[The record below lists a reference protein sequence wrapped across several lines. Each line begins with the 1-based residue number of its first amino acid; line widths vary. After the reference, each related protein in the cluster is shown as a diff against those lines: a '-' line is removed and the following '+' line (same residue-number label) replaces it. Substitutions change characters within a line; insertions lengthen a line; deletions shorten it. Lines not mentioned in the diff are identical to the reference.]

1 MWWPPEQKPFAPAL
15 EGTLSPEGDRTRECR
30 GSSSVGA
37 ASTVRRGLAPLRLQG
52 RPLPGRGANA
62 SEPAPR
68 ARRVS
73 WSRCSRSPRDA
84 RRAGSGGLRPCAS
97 PGPGSR
103 RALPPASWSSVRAA
117 LCCRATSTR
126 SGSGEGVCVC
136 EPMGTW
142 GEGRTPRPEGHFEG
156 KAVQSRELGLWRTR
170 KGPRREGRGGCRPGE
185 AQRSRGGEQGIAG
198 SGEARRG
205 SWWRWGRAQD
215 YSDRWAMVLEGGQG
229 SWPPE
234 SHRLQEGCG
243 AAPRTLTPLEL
254 LSYNSCPHICPS
266 SQPHPCGTTSPSPTF
281 SALLLLAYRP
291 FRRQAAH
298 PTSVLWPWSR
308 THA

>member
-30 GSSSVGA
+30 GSSSAGA

-68 ARRVS
+68 ARRTPGPWDS

-170 KGPRREGRGGCRPGE
+170 KGPRREGRGGCGPRRGTEESGRRAGDCRIGRSTERKLVAVGEGTGLQRQVGHGPGGRPG
-185 AQRSRGGEQGIAG
+185 
-198 SGEARRG
+198 
-205 SWWRWGRAQD
+205 
-215 YSDRWAMVLEGGQG
+215 VV
-229 SWPPE
+229 
-234 SHRLQEGCG
+234 
-243 AAPRTLTPLEL
+243 AP
-254 LSYNSCPHICPS
+254 
-266 SQPHPCGTTSPSPTF
+266 
-281 SALLLLAYRP
+281 
-291 FRRQAAH
+291 
-298 PTSVLWPWSR
+298 
-308 THA
+308 